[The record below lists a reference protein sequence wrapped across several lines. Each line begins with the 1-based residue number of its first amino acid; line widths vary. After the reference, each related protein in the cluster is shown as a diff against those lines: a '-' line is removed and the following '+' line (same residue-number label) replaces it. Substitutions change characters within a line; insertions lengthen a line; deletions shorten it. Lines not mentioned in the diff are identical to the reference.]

1 MQLPSMEPPKRSRKM
16 SWPSLVSGKGCL
28 SWSLPHIVGSNAW
41 AICFAWGCSF
51 PFRSTPSCPLLDMA
65 DYRLTTFM
73 HVHVFHGDLLLAA
86 SSVAL
91 KSFHLGG
98 ERPSQ
103 LVKRPFCAVLLFD
116 RFRVV

>member
-1 MQLPSMEPPKRSRKM
+1 
-16 SWPSLVSGKGCL
+16 
-28 SWSLPHIVGSNAW
+28 
-41 AICFAWGCSF
+41 
-51 PFRSTPSCPLLDMA
+51 
-65 DYRLTTFM
+65 
-73 HVHVFHGDLLLAA
+73 VHVFHGDLLLAA

>member
-1 MQLPSMEPPKRSRKM
+1 MAIAGERQGLPF
-16 SWPSLVSGKGCL
+16 LVFA
-28 SWSLPHIVGSNAW
+28 PHRGLKCMGNLL
-41 AICFAWGCSF
+41 GCSF

-103 LVKRPFCAVLLFD
+103 LVKRPFCAVLSFD